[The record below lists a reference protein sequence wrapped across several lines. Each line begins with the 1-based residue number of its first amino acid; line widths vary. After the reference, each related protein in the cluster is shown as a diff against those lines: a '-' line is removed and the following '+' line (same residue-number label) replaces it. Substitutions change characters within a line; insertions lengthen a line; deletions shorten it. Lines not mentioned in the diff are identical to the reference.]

1 MAMRRRVLLGI
12 GLAAA
17 LAWTVPGTPGAAAG
31 ADLPARLS
39 DAEFWKLIEDFSEP
53 SGNFRSDNLLSNEIW
68 FQTIIPELMTIVKP
82 GAVYMGVGPE
92 QNFSYIAALKPRV
105 VFIVDIR
112 RGNLHTQLMYK
123 ALFELARDRADFV
136 SMLFARKRPEGLSAT
151 SPVQEIFNAVAA
163 APTSEELYA
172 EHYRKIVDHLTKTR
186 QLPLPPD
193 DLSGIDYVYRHF
205 HRFGPSINY
214 NSSTSG
220 GFGRGSTT
228 YHTLM
233 TTTDGAGEMR
243 SYLANESLFGVM
255 KDLESKNLVIP
266 LVGDFAG
273 PKALR
278 SVGRYLK
285 DKEPGAA
292 VGAFY
297 LSNVEQY
304 LGQSG
309 LWQTFCNNVASLPL
323 NEASR
328 FIYSQGGAA
337 GGGRGGGGLGSHHRP
352 ILLDVKAS
360 ACSAGT
366 PAGVLSR

>member
-1 MAMRRRVLLGI
+1 
-12 GLAAA
+12 
-17 LAWTVPGTPGAAAG
+17 
-31 ADLPARLS
+31 
-39 DAEFWKLIEDFSEP
+39 
-53 SGNFRSDNLLSNEIW
+53 
-68 FQTIIPELMTIVKP
+68 
-82 GAVYMGVGPE
+82 
-92 QNFSYIAALKPRV
+92 
-105 VFIVDIR
+105 
-112 RGNLHTQLMYK
+112 
-123 ALFELARDRADFV
+123 
-136 SMLFARKRPEGLSAT
+136 
-151 SPVQEIFNAVAA
+151 
-163 APTSEELYA
+163 
-172 EHYRKIVDHLTKTR
+172 
-186 QLPLPPD
+186 
-193 DLSGIDYVYRHF
+193 
-205 HRFGPSINY
+205 
-214 NSSTSG
+214 
-220 GFGRGSTT
+220 
-228 YHTLM
+228 M

-323 NEASR
+323 NETSR

-352 ILLDVKAS
+352 ILLGRQDVG
-360 ACSAGT
+360 CSAGT
-366 PAGVLSR
+366 SGEAWRQAGDARCAGRRCWSSCSSRRADVPVTAEQRGVLDAGRPRHRSRAATFATRT

>member
-1 MAMRRRVLLGI
+1 MDRAD
-12 GLAAA
+12 
-17 LAWTVPGTPGAAAG
+17 GAAG
-31 ADLPARLS
+31 GGPRPTCRRGWR
-39 DAEFWKLIEDFSEP
+39 DAEFWKLIEEFSEP
-53 SGNFRSDNLLSNEIW
+53 NGTFRSDNLLSNEIW
-68 FQTIIPELMTIVKP
+68 FQTIIPELVTVVKP

-136 SMLFARKRPEGLSAT
+136 SMLFARKRPEGLTPT
-151 SPVQEIFNAVAA
+151 SSVADIFTAVAA
-163 APTSEELYA
+163 APTTEDLYA

-186 QLPLPPD
+186 ALPLPAE

-228 YHTLM
+228 YETLM
-233 TTTDGAGEMR
+233 TTNDGAGEMR
-243 SYLANESLFGVM
+243 SYLASEALFAVM
-255 KDLESKNLVIP
+255 KELESKNLVIP

-278 SVGRYLK
+278 SVGRYIK
-285 DKEPGAA
+285 DKEPGAT

-309 LWQTFCNNVASLPL
+309 LWQAFCNNVASLPL
-323 NEASR
+323 NDSSR

-337 GGGRGGGGLGSHHRP
+337 GGGRGGGGLGSLHRP
-352 ILLDVKAS
+352 ILAEVKS
-360 ACSAGT
+360 SGCSAAERPPT
-366 PAGVLSR
+366 SMAGEGR